1 MQVEDLTVEV
11 RDITNTRVGLLTPAD
26 LVASKFISKFNNVG
40 SWTVELPYGHALAD
54 VLRTPGSGIIVTG
67 PDGVLLSGP
76 MVQSQL
82 AQTIDDPEG
91 TWTITGVD
99 DSVILND
106 RLAYPSPG
114 VSDVAAQTVANDV
127 RTGSAETVLKQY
139 VTYNIGPSA
148 TAVRKI
154 ANLTVETDANRG
166 NAVTGSARFETLQDL
181 FYPLAQTGGI
191 GYTVEQVGTN
201 LQFQVYVPQNRTST
215 IRMDLQNGKLSK
227 TDYAYVS
234 PKLTRAVV
242 GGQGE
247 SIERIF
253 YEATNTDSVAAETL
267 WNRRIESF
275 TDSRNTAVT
284 AELQQAGQE
293 ALVDKG
299 KTIVN
304 LSVVPSDDINMRYGY
319 DWGLGDEVAVIIGDI
334 EASATVTEVAI
345 GIESDGVRI
354 IATVGTPTPLNFESK
369 LIAASQSQAV
379 RISNLERNTTG
390 YGVSTT
396 YQPGGG
402 TNGTQPV
409 FPASA
414 IDGSYTRFGNMVHFA
429 IKVTFTNIT
438 SFGTGRYFLTL
449 PHNAAHSYFMREGCL
464 HDASPATTYPV
475 GGHLSAG
482 TNVLELYS
490 MDKIA
495 SGVQDVAFTSVY
507 PVTLTTADSFHISGT
522 YEIEV

>member
-1 MQVEDLTVEV
+1 MQIEDLTVEV
-11 RDITNTRVGLLTPAD
+11 RDNTKTRVGLLTPAD
-26 LVASKFISKFNNVG
+26 LVGAKFLSKFNNVG
-40 SWTVELPYGHALAD
+40 TWTVVLPYGHVLAD

-67 PDGVLLSGP
+67 PDGVLQSGP
-76 MVQSQL
+76 MVQAEL
-82 AQTIDDPEG
+82 AQTIEDPEG

-99 DSVILND
+99 DSIILND
-106 RLAYPSPG
+106 GLAYPSPG
-114 VSDVAAQTVANDV
+114 VSNVAAQTVANDI

-148 TAVRKI
+148 TTARKI
-154 ANLTVETDANRG
+154 ANLTIEADANRG
-166 NAVTGSARFETLQDL
+166 DAVTGSARFETLQDL

-234 PKLTRAVV
+234 PKLTRAIV

-247 SIERIF
+247 AIERIF
-253 YEATNTDSVAAETL
+253 YEATSTDSVAAETL
-267 WNRRIESF
+267 WGRRIETF
-275 TDSRNTAVT
+275 VDSRNTALT
-284 AELQQAGQE
+284 SELQQAGEE

-304 LSVVPSDDINMRYGY
+304 LSVVPTDDVNMRYGY
-319 DWGLGDEVAVIIGDI
+319 DWGLGDLVSVIVGDI

-345 GIESDGVRI
+345 GVESDGVRV
-354 IATVGTPTPLNFESK
+354 IATVGTPTPLSFESK
-369 LIAASQSQAV
+369 LIATTQSQDV

-390 YGVSTT
+390 YGVSTS

-409 FPASA
+409 FPTSA
-414 IDGSYTRFGNMVHFA
+414 IVGSYTRFGNMVHFT
-429 IKVTFTNIT
+429 IKVTFTDIT
-438 SFGTGRYFLTL
+438 NFGTGRYYLTL
-449 PHNAAHSYFMREGCL
+449 PYKAAHAYFMREGCL
-464 HDASPATTYPV
+464 HDASATATFAV
-475 GGHLSAG
+475 GGHVNASA
-482 TNVLELYS
+482 NVLELYS
-490 MDKIA
+490 MDKVA
-495 SGVQDVAFTSVY
+495 SGVQDVAFTSTF
-507 PVTLTTADSFHISGT
+507 PVTLTTADSFHIAGT

>member
-26 LVASKFISKFNNVG
+26 LVGAKFMSKFNNVG

-54 VLRTPGSGIIVTG
+54 ILRTPGSGIIVTG

-82 AQTIDDPEG
+82 AQTIDDPDG
-91 TWTITGVD
+91 TWTITGLD
-99 DSVILND
+99 DSVILAD

-114 VSDVAAQTVANDV
+114 ISNVAAQTVANDI

-139 VTYNIGPSA
+139 VNYNVGPAA
-148 TAVRKI
+148 TAARKI
-154 ANLTVETDANRG
+154 ANLTIEADANRG
-166 NAVTGSARFETLQDL
+166 DAVTGSARFETLQDL

-191 GYTVEQVGTN
+191 GYTVEQVGAA

-234 PKLTRAVV
+234 PKLTRTIV

-253 YEATNTDSVAAETL
+253 YEATSTDSVAAETL
-267 WNRRIESF
+267 WGRRIEAF
-275 TDSRNTAVT
+275 TDSRNTALT
-284 AELQQAGQE
+284 AELQQAGEE

-304 LSVVPSDDINMRYGY
+304 LSVVPADDINMRYGF
-319 DWGLGDEVAVIIGDI
+319 DWGLGDLVSVIIGDI

-354 IATVGTPTPLNFESK
+354 IATVGTPTPLSFESK
-369 LIAASQSQAV
+369 LIAASQSQDV

-390 YGVSTT
+390 YGVSTVYVPVWSGTGLT
-396 YQPGGG
+396 YTGSPATG
-402 TNGTQPV
+402 T
-409 FPASA
+409 
-414 IDGSYTRFGNMVHFA
+414 YTRFGNMVHFRVEVNCST
-429 IKVTFTNIT
+429 VTN
-438 SFGTGRYFLTL
+438 FGTGQYHLTL
-449 PHNAAHSYFMREGCL
+449 PYKPKADYIFRDGGL
-464 HDASPATTYPV
+464 HEIGSHYAFSGDAENGTFDLPLYYPSKGTGNQVYDAPFTSTAPKTMATTDYF
-475 GGHLSAG
+475 
-482 TNVLELYS
+482 Y
-490 MDKIA
+490 
-495 SGVQDVAFTSVY
+495 
-507 PVTLTTADSFHISGT
+507 ISGT

>member
-1 MQVEDLTVEV
+1 MQIEDLTVEV
-11 RDITNTRVGLLTPAD
+11 RDATNTRVGLLTPAD
-26 LVASKFISKFNNVG
+26 LAKAKFISKFNNVG
-40 SWTVELPYGHALAD
+40 TWSVELPYGHVLAD
-54 VLRTPGSGIIVTG
+54 ALRTPGAGIIVTG

-91 TWTITGVD
+91 TWTITGAD
-99 DSVILND
+99 DSIVLTD

-114 VSDVAAQTVANDV
+114 VADVAAQTVANDI

-139 VTYNIGPSA
+139 VNYNIGPAA
-148 TAVRKI
+148 TAARKV

-166 NAVTGSARFETLQDL
+166 DAVTGSARFETLQDL

-191 GYTVEQVGTN
+191 GYTVEQIGTN

-234 PKLTRAVV
+234 PRLTRAIV

-247 SIERIF
+247 SVERIF
-253 YEATNTDSVAAETL
+253 LEATSTDSVAAETL

-275 TDSRNTAVT
+275 KDSRNTSVT
-284 AELQQAGQE
+284 TELQQAGE
-293 ALVDKG
+293 EELVDKG

-304 LSVVPSDDINMRYGY
+304 LSVVPSDDVNMRYGY
-319 DWGLGDEVAVIIGDI
+319 DWGLGDLVSVIIGDI

-345 GIESDGVRI
+345 GIESDGVRV
-354 IATVGTPTPLNFESK
+354 IATVGTPTPLSFESK
-369 LIAASQSQAV
+369 LIAASQSQDN

-390 YGVSTT
+390 YGVSTV
-396 YQPGGG
+396 YQPAGG
-402 TNGTQPV
+402 TDGTQPT
-409 FPASA
+409 FSGPAIS
-414 IDGSYTRFGNMVHFA
+414 GSYTRFGNMVHFA
-429 IKVTFTNIT
+429 IDVDFDNIT
-438 SFGTGRYFLTL
+438 SFGTGRYYLTL
-449 PHNAAHSYFMREGCL
+449 PYNSSHAYFLRDGCL
-464 HDASPATTYPV
+464 HDFSAGTTYSV
-475 GGHLSAG
+475 GGHITAG
-482 TNVLELYS
+482 SNVLQLYAQ
-490 MDKIA
+490 DKVA
-495 SGVQDVAFTSVY
+495 SGIQDVAFTY
-507 PVTLTTADSFHISGT
+507 NFPVTLTTADNFHIAGT

>member
-54 VLRTPGSGIIVTG
+54 ILRTPGSGIIVTG

-99 DSVILND
+99 DSIILND
-106 RLAYPSPG
+106 RLAYPSP
-114 VSDVAAQTVANDV
+114 DIDNVATQAVANDI

-139 VTYNIGPSA
+139 VTSNIGPDA

-154 ANLTVETDANRG
+154 PNLIIEADGNRG

-191 GYTVEQVGTN
+191 GYTVEQVGSN
-201 LQFQVYVPQNRTST
+201 LEFQVYVPQNRTST

-234 PKLTRAVV
+234 PKLTRTVV

-267 WNRRIESF
+267 WNRRIEAF

-369 LIAASQSQAV
+369 LIAVSQSQSV

-390 YGVSTT
+390 YGVSTS

-409 FPASA
+409 FPSTA
-414 IDGSYTRFGNMVHFA
+414 IVGSYTRFGNMIHFS
-429 IKVTFTNIT
+429 IKVTFTGIT
-438 SFGTGRYFLTL
+438 NFGTGRYYLTL
-449 PHNAAHSYFMREGCL
+449 PYNVAHSYFMREGCL
-464 HDASPATTYPV
+464 HDVSAGTTFAV
-475 GGHLSAG
+475 GGHVYEGS
-482 TNVLELYS
+482 NVLELYS
-490 MDKIA
+490 MDKVA
-495 SGVQDVAFTSVY
+495 SGVQDVAFTSTF
-507 PVTLTTADSFHISGT
+507 PVTLTTADTFHISGT